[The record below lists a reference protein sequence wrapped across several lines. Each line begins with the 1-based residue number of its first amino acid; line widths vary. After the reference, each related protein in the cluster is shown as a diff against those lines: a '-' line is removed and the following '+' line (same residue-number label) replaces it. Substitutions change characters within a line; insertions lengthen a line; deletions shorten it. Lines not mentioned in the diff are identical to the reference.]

1 MVTDSGFLTV
11 AGWRLNVCRRQS
23 VDSDTMDKRR
33 DLVETGLFFYFFL
46 FLAVKY
52 IRETFWVSLEY
63 ETKYS

>member
-1 MVTDSGFLTV
+1 
-11 AGWRLNVCRRQS
+11 